1 MNEGESAP
9 DVTVRSKIVATVGP
23 ACRQRLG
30 ELVDAGVDVFRLNMA
45 HGTPEVHGETIR
57 AIRLLEQQRGRPLA
71 VLVDL
76 AGPKIRLGKLRRDP
90 LPVERGQHFR
100 LLKEGP
106 PQRDVDLTCSYRELY
121 DDLQV
126 GDAVLLA
133 DGTVRMRVTRRTED
147 YVELVAESWGEIRS
161 HQGINL
167 PGVALRMETITPE
180 DAAHARWA
188 VEAGADFLSL
198 SFVRSVQDV
207 RQLRRIIEEA
217 GSACG
222 RQPLEYPAVVA
233 KIEKREA
240 LTELEPIV
248 QAADA
253 IMVARGD
260 LGVEVDVA
268 ETPVVQKRIL
278 AVCHKYGR
286 PAIVATQMLDSMQS
300 SPRPTRAEVTDVA
313 NAVLDGA
320 DACMLSGET
329 AVGAYPVESV
339 AVMNRVLHYA
349 EQILCGRGGVL
360 SSEAI
365 PKALRRVTAAIVAG
379 AGVVAEQADANLVAV
394 LTRSGAT
401 ALALSQQRLAIP
413 VLGASHIP
421 ETARKMCLYW
431 GVEPVCIDGQDVDQ
445 DGSESLLK
453 RARELGWLEPGAR
466 VVFVTGKGVIGR
478 THNEIAVHEVPAE

>member
-1 MNEGESAP
+1 MNEGESNQG
-9 DVTVRSKIVATVGP
+9 VTVRSKIVATVGP
-23 ACRQRLG
+23 ACRRRLA

-57 AIRLLEQQRGRPLA
+57 AIRLLERQRGRPLA

-90 LPVERGQHFR
+90 LPVERGQLFR

-106 PQRDVDLTCSYRELY
+106 PQREVDLTCSYRELY

-133 DGTVRMRVTRRTED
+133 DGTVRMRVTRRAED

-167 PGVALRMETITPE
+167 PGVTLRMETITPE
-180 DAAHARWA
+180 DVAHARWA

-207 RQLRRIIEEA
+207 RQLRRLIEEA

-222 RQPLEYPAVVA
+222 RQPLAYPAVVA

-240 LTELEPIV
+240 LAELEPIV
-248 QAADA
+248 QTADA

-349 EQILCGRGGVL
+349 EQILCGRGEVL
-360 SSEAI
+360 SSEAL
-365 PKALRRVTAAIVAG
+365 PKALHRVTAAIVAG

-413 VLGASHIP
+413 VLGGSHIL

-431 GVEPVCIDGQDVDQ
+431 GVEPVCVDGQDVDQ
-445 DGSESLLK
+445 DGSEGLLK
-453 RARELGWLEPGAR
+453 RARKLGWLEPGTR
-466 VVFVTGKGVIGR
+466 VVFVTGKGVVGR
-478 THNEIAVHEVPAE
+478 THNEIAVHEVPTE

>member
-1 MNEGESAP
+1 MSEREAVRNAR
-9 DVTVRSKIVATVGP
+9 VRSKIVATVGP

-30 ELVDAGVDVFRLNMA
+30 ELVEAGVDVFRLNMA

-57 AIRLLEQQRGRPLA
+57 AIRGLEQQRGQPLA

-76 AGPKIRLGKLRRDP
+76 AGPKIRLGKLLQDP

-100 LLKEGP
+100 LLREGP
-106 PQRDVDLTCSYRELY
+106 PQRDVDLTCSYRQLY
-121 DDLQV
+121 DDLQE

-133 DGTVRMRVTRRTED
+133 DGTVRMRVTRRAAD
-147 YVELVAESWGEIRS
+147 HVELVAESWGEIRS

-167 PGVALRMETITPE
+167 PGVALRMDTITPE
-180 DAAHARWA
+180 DASHARWA

-198 SFVRSVQDV
+198 SFVRSVLDV

-217 GSACG
+217 GRACG
-222 RQPLEYPAVVA
+222 REPLQHPAVVA

-240 LTELEPIV
+240 LAELEPIV

-253 IMVARGD
+253 VMVARGD

-349 EQILCGRGGVL
+349 EQIMCGRGAVL
-360 SSEAI
+360 SSEAT
-365 PKALRRVTAAIVAG
+365 PRALHRITAAVVAG
-379 AGVVAEQADANLVAV
+379 AGVVAEQADASLVAV

-401 ALALSQQRLAIP
+401 ALALSHQRLAIP
-413 VLGASHIP
+413 VLGGSHIP

-431 GVEPVCIDGQDVDQ
+431 GVEPVWVDGQDAEG
-445 DGSESLLK
+445 DGSKVLLQ
-453 RARELGWLEPGAR
+453 RAEELGWLEPGAR
-466 VVFVTGKGVIGR
+466 IVFVTGQGVVGR
-478 THNEIAVHEVPAE
+478 THNEVAVYEVPAE